1 MQRVTVCVPA
11 TTANLGPGFDCLG
24 LALDLWNTTTFTFG
38 GSEVR
43 LRIKG
48 EGRGVL
54 SEDESN
60 LVYRAFS
67 RVCSVATATR
77 PQGILI
83 ECENNIPLCSGL
95 GSSAA
100 ATLTGLIGANTLLG
114 KPLEPAEILRIANE
128 LEGHPDNAAA
138 ALYGGLA
145 IVLAEGERL
154 IAYPVE
160 CGISQVVVVL
170 PDFSFTTADA
180 REALPKEV
188 ALKDVVY
195 NLGRT
200 ALVVEAIRSGN
211 YEALK
216 RSVSDRIHQP
226 YRLKLIP
233 GAAEAIQAAAQLDAP
248 AVLSGAGPAV
258 VAFPY
263 RSVEDVRE
271 GMVNAFKNAGLE
283 SRSWLLNISSQGANS
298 DVD

>member
-1 MQRVTVCVPA
+1 MQRVTVRVPA

-38 GSEVR
+38 GSSVR
-43 LRIKG
+43 LRVKG

-54 SEDESN
+54 KEDDSN

-67 RVCSVATATR
+67 RVCSAATATR

-83 ECENNIPLCSGL
+83 ECDNSIPLCSGL

-100 ATLTGLIGANTLLG
+100 ASLSGLIGANTLLG
-114 KPLEPAEILRIANE
+114 KPLEAPEILRIANE

-145 IVLAEGERL
+145 IVLVDGEHL
-154 IAYPVE
+154 TAYPVE

-170 PDFSFTTADA
+170 PDFSFSTADA
-180 REALPKEV
+180 RAVLPDKV
-188 ALKDVVY
+188 PLKDVIY

-200 ALVVEAIRSGN
+200 AAVVEAVRSGN
-211 YEALK
+211 YDALAK
-216 RSVSDRIHQP
+216 SINDRIHQP

-233 GAAEAIQAAAQLDAP
+233 GAAESIKAAMALDAP

-263 RSVEDVRE
+263 RCVEDVRE
-271 GMVNAFKNAGLE
+271 AMIKAFKNAGLG
-283 SRSWLLNISSQGANS
+283 SRSWVLNVSPQGAYS
-298 DVD
+298 DVN